1 MKLLILTPMQ
11 EELDLFLRSCTR
23 RGYCAEQGVVGQL
36 PVTRLPELGVTL
48 ARGGVGKAQFAV
60 QTQHMVDVGGPW
72 DLVICAGAAG
82 GLSDAVAIGDV
93 VVATTTLEHDY
104 DNKFNLR
111 PRPRFDG
118 APRAIASLRHVSS
131 PHPFKVH
138 FGPLASGDED
148 IVDPE
153 RRRMLHQS
161 TGALAVAWEGAGGAR
176 ACAFSQVPFVE
187 MRGVTDSANRRA
199 PADFEA
205 NLELA
210 MHNLAALVVAWLDPG
225 PRAGEPQPF
234 HPSPQA
240 IRLWRFARQIA
251 RFLYRSIRHGR

>member
-1 MKLLILTPMQ
+1 VGPG
-11 EELDLFLRSCTR
+11 DLRGGGGRVER
-23 RGYCAEQGVVGQL
+23 RGGH
-36 PVTRLPELGVTL
+36 
-48 ARGGVGKAQFAV
+48 RGCGSC
-60 QTQHMVDVGGPW
+60 H
-72 DLVICAGAAG
+72 
-82 GLSDAVAIGDV
+82 
-93 VVATTTLEHDY
+93 TTLEHDY

-111 PRPRFDG
+111 PLPRFDG
-118 APRAIASLRHVSS
+118 APSAVAGLKRVPSL

-187 MRGVTDSANRRA
+187 VRGVTDSANRHA

-210 MHNLAALVVAWLDPG
+210 MHNVATLIFAWLNPDQP
-225 PRAGEPQPF
+225 AGEPYTLRSQPRAV
-234 HPSPQA
+234 PL
-240 IRLWRFARQIA
+240 RGLARQIA
-251 RFLYRSIRHGR
+251 RFLYRRTRQQR

>member
-1 MKLLILTPMQ
+1 MKLILTPMQ

-23 RGYCAEQGVVGQL
+23 LGYCAEQDVVGQL

-60 QTQHMVDVGGPW
+60 HTQHMVDVGGPW
-72 DLVICAGAAG
+72 DLAICAGAAG

-111 PRPRFDG
+111 PLPRFDG
-118 APRAIASLRHVSS
+118 AQSAIAGLRRVSS

-153 RRRMLHQS
+153 RRQMLHQS

-176 ACAFSQVPFVE
+176 ACAFSQVPFIEV
-187 MRGVTDSANRRA
+187 RGVTDSANRRA
-199 PADFEA
+199 PADFET
-205 NLELA
+205 NLALA
-210 MHNLAALVVAWLDPG
+210 MHNLAALIAAWLDPG
-225 PRAGEPQPF
+225 QPDGEPQPLP
-234 HPSPQA
+234 PSARAVPLR
-240 IRLWRFARQIA
+240 RLARQIA
-251 RFLYRSIRHGR
+251 RFLYRSICQGR